1 MPRLLSKTAHRIAVK
16 GCGKNNCNNYA
27 TFCSATRLI
36 LERSSAACSTRCKE
50 DVALQPDIFAFLAIV
65 TSVRA
70 GPTFSGE
77 ADPPRTHYSLCTI
90 WTVRSV
96 VSARALT
103 FCRPARFDLLLVA
116 RNGRFQ
122 SFDLLMLFEELIEQ
136 HRVHCVVAHR
146 VWFPFLVGQHQTVIH
161 LCDLFGNQTEL
172 RCAFASL
179 L

>member
-70 GPTFSGE
+70 GPTFPEKPIHLERTTRYARFGQSALSSQPARSLF
-77 ADPPRTHYSLCTI
+77 ADPQQALRFALAGAQRSLPI
-90 WTVRSV
+90 FRPSD
-96 VSARALT
+96 AL
-103 FCRPARFDLLLVA
+103 
-116 RNGRFQ
+116 
-122 SFDLLMLFEELIEQ
+122 
-136 HRVHCVVAHR
+136 
-146 VWFPFLVGQHQTVIH
+146 
-161 LCDLFGNQTEL
+161 
-172 RCAFASL
+172 
-179 L
+179 